1 MQARLGTSFLLANAR
16 RTRSNQ
22 IQHKNSFIEAHV
34 ASLVKDWQQLS
45 AKEM

>member
-1 MQARLGTSFLLANAR
+1 MQARLGTSFLLAW

-34 ASLVKDWQQLS
+34 ASLVKEWQQLS